1 MKVNRLNKGAA
12 GAAKGR
18 AARASLKAQARQLYR
33 DRIIDAAEHVFVRRG
48 LAGTRMSDVAA
59 EAGLATGTLYNYF
72 ANRDALLS
80 SLVEH
85 RIDQLVA
92 AVQAAYA
99 AEAERGG
106 AHCDRLLAVVRATFQ
121 HYESHRALFTV
132 LTGGGITGKH
142 MRRCMGA
149 QRDYQAAFAEPLAAA
164 VADGCLRA
172 DVPISVQAEFLTGA
186 IHGVVRGWAR
196 QEGAL
201 NLVDQAQAVVDLF
214 LRGAQRQS

>member
-1 MKVNRLNKGAA
+1 MRVNRLNKGAA
-12 GAAKGR
+12 GAAKSRG
-18 AARASLKAQARQLYR
+18 RASLKAQARQLYR
-33 DRIIDAAEHVFVRRG
+33 DRIIDAAERVFVKRG

-80 SLVEH
+80 SLLEH
-85 RIDQLVA
+85 RFDQLVA
-92 AVQAAYA
+92 AVRLADAAVPA
-99 AEAERGG
+99 APLR
-106 AHCDRLLAVVRATFQ
+106 DRLVAVVRASFE
-121 HYESHRALFTV
+121 HFEAHRALFTV
-132 LTGGGITGKH
+132 LSGGGITGKH
-142 MRRCMGA
+142 MRRCMDA
-149 QRDYQAAFAEPLAAA
+149 QREYQAAFEAPLGQAAA
-164 VADGCLRA
+164 HELRA

-186 IHGVVRGWAR
+186 VHGVVRGWAR